1 MLDENFNIFV
11 NNVKIDEKMLGD
23 LAENTQF
30 LWKINDIDDPFI
42 KSLSLDSPLESL
54 KSEMNMSGYIASV
67 DKPSKL
73 KIRGTQEKV
82 TIDLFVN
89 GRLRE
94 KDILRTF
101 QHLELLRIMSMVK
114 FILMIW
120 TQGTVKIYLRVV
132 EKVLFLMSH
141 VIENFFGN
149 LKDCLS

>member
-82 TIDLFVN
+82 N
-89 GRLRE
+89 
-94 KDILRTF
+94 
-101 QHLELLRIMSMVK
+101 
-114 FILMIW
+114 
-120 TQGTVKIYLRVV
+120 Y
-132 EKVLFLMSH
+132 
-141 VIENFFGN
+141 
-149 LKDCLS
+149 